1 MGVLSIL
8 AGLQAVSLR
17 VLQELSTLSDA
28 CARALSALDNAK
40 ADKVKLIPLTIPA
53 ADWQHDA
60 NGYYID
66 LSVSGL
72 TDTDCVAVLIAPES
86 QATARA
92 AVLDTVCD
100 SRADA
105 LRLRAWYRPSA
116 DLTAHY
122 YLIREDILMAQ
133 GPVALGG
140 SSYTLPPATSD
151 TLGGVMV
158 GKNITNKDGTI
169 SLTGENVVAALT
181 YTPAT
186 KDEATQTTPGLLSA
200 ADKAKLDSLDGSGSI
215 AASGTNYVRFTDGTQ
230 ICWGKIASGSTKFSF
245 PAAFIDTNYAFGY
258 MSTGTYTL
266 PNGSMSDSKVD
277 SRYVS
282 SCTTTG
288 LSLVSSGGGIRL
300 IVIGR
305 WK

>member
-1 MGVLSIL
+1 
-8 AGLQAVSLR
+8 
-17 VLQELSTLSDA
+17 
-28 CARALSALDNAK
+28 
-40 ADKVKLIPLTIPA
+40 
-53 ADWQHDA
+53 
-60 NGYYID
+60 
-66 LSVSGL
+66 
-72 TDTDCVAVLIAPES
+72 
-86 QATARA
+86 
-92 AVLDTVCD
+92 
-100 SRADA
+100 
-105 LRLRAWYRPSA
+105 
-116 DLTAHY
+116 
-122 YLIREDILMAQ
+122 MAQ

-140 SSYTLPPATSD
+140 SSYTLPPATAD

-230 ICWGKIASGSTKFSF
+230 ICWGTIASGSTEFSF
-245 PAAFIDTNYAFGY
+245 PVPFIDTNYAFGY
-258 MSTGTYTL
+258 MSTASYSL
-266 PNGSMSDSKVD
+266 PSGSYSGSKAD
-277 SRYVS
+277 NRYVS
-282 SCTTTG
+282 NTTTTS
-288 LSLVSSGGGIRL
+288 LSIASSNASVTIRL